1 MSKTVDER
9 VVSMQFDNKHFESN
23 VQTTLGTLDKLK
35 KSLNLEGAAKGL
47 NEINLTASKTD
58 MSALNNGIETA
69 RLKFSALQVAGITAL
84 SNITNTAVDAG
95 KKIISALTIDPIKT
109 GFQEYETQINA
120 VQTILANTES
130 KGTTLQQVNRALDEL
145 NTYADKTIYNFSEMT
160 KNIGT
165 FTAAGIDL
173 DTSVSAIQGI
183 ANLAAVSGSTSQQAS
198 TAMYQLSQALASGT
212 VKLMDWNSVVNA
224 GMGGQVFQD
233 ALKRTARV
241 HGVAIDDMI
250 KSEGSFRET
259 LKDGWLTSEIL
270 TETLSQF
277 TMAAE
282 KGSEEW
288 KAYKKSLMDTGYTEK
303 QAISILNMAN
313 TATNAATKVK
323 TFTQL
328 WDTLKESAQ
337 SGWARTWEIMV
348 GDFEEAKS
356 FLTDI
361 SDRIGGMIGASA
373 DARNKLLSGGLS
385 SGWKQLLDE
394 GIADEEGYKD
404 TLKSVAK
411 EQGIS
416 IDKMIKSEKKLDSSL
431 TDNEAFQNAL
441 KKGLKEGT
449 LTSDMFTE
457 SVYKLS
463 EKMSSMS
470 AEELK
475 AAGYTADHVKQ
486 IKDLSAG
493 LKDGSVSMDE
503 FVKKMMRPSGREN
516 IIQAL
521 WNSFDKLMNILTII
535 KEAFR
540 EVFPAMTGEQLY
552 GLTVKL
558 RELTENFKIGD
569 KTLSDIKSTFKGLFA
584 ILDIVAKAF
593 FAVCKVL
600 SPLLILLKD
609 LGVIILSATGYLGGL
624 IVGFDEAADK
634 TGIFGDI
641 AQKAS
646 DKLRQGVNIFRQ
658 WVKSVA
664 EIAKVK
670 IKIPGIEALHA
681 ILGRMHER
689 LSIVTNSFEKMSKK
703 VKDASDTF
711 HKGFDK
717 SGLLKIFQAITEGI
731 RKMAEG
737 FGEVMSNIIEQ
748 IGNTNFDGALDFV
761 NTIFLGGISTAIAR
775 FIHSISKPIEDLGSI
790 KNSII
795 GILDSV
801 RDTFK
806 AYQSQLKAGIL
817 MKLATAIAILAGSI
831 LVLSFIDSDKLTKSL
846 VAIGA
851 MFSMLVGS
859 MALLEKLDGFDKK
872 TRRMTNA
879 MITMSISVLILASAM
894 KKISDLDW
902 NGIAKSLVGIGG
914 LCAIL
919 VASAKILS
927 TGSKKL
933 LKGAMSLIPF
943 AYAIKILADVCK
955 DLSSLSWESMMKGLV
970 GVGILMAEVSLFL
983 NTAKMSLK
991 ATSTAI
997 GVLILAAAM
1006 KVLASACDDFG
1017 SMDWEIIK
1025 KSLISIGILLGE
1037 LALFTNLAGSAKHV
1051 VATGLALV
1059 LVASSMKIFASA
1071 MSDFG
1076 SMNWEQIGKGLTAMG
1091 GALMEV
1097 AIAMKLMPKS
1107 TVLIATGL
1115 VVVAASLEIM
1125 ADVLNKFGNFSWE
1138 QIGKGLTVLGVALI
1152 EFAIGLNLMK
1162 GTLGGSASLL
1172 IAASALAVLTPTL
1185 SVLGAMSWTSIAK
1198 GLITLAGAFAILG
1211 VAGFFLAPLTPVIL
1225 GLSVAFGILSV
1236 GVGILSAA
1244 LIAMNIA
1251 GLIGNIASLIPAF
1264 ALGVTNFVSALK
1276 ILVAGLLDLI
1286 PLAMKKV
1293 GEGIITFC
1301 EVIAQGATAIG
1312 DTVKTIVLT
1321 IVDVLVECVPTIAD
1335 GFLKVLTGV
1344 LSALVEYIPKISELL
1359 FQLILKIIENLTKYV
1374 PQLVTS
1380 IVNLFKTLFSSVIS
1394 ALGEINTD
1402 SLVKTLGGI
1411 GLITAIIFAL
1421 GFCVSLIPAA
1431 MAGVLGMGAVIAEL
1445 ALVLAAIGALAQ
1457 IPGLDWLINEGGT
1470 LLQDIGAAIGG
1481 FIGGIVGGIASGIT
1495 SQLPQIGS
1503 DLSLFMECAQPFI
1516 DGAKQIDA
1524 SMMEGVKTLAET
1536 ILILT
1541 AADVLDGLTSW
1552 ITGGSSLSQFGSE
1565 LVPFGESLRVYS
1577 NSVSGIDSESIKNSA
1592 TAAKALASFAS
1603 SIPNTGGLVAAV
1615 TGDNDLATFG
1625 IKMVAF
1631 GTCLKLYSQSVAG
1644 LDMES
1649 ITASAKAGKALTA
1662 FASTIPNTGGLVA
1675 AVTGDNDLATFG
1687 VKLKMF
1693 GISLK
1698 SYSDNV
1704 TGIDTEAIK
1713 SSAGAAKALTSFA
1726 GSIPKTGGLKSVIS
1740 GDNDIVKFGKKA
1752 AGFAEQLAK
1761 YCDNIS
1767 GVDSSSIN
1775 SSIYAAKNLFSFI
1788 KSTNGL
1794 DASGIGKFQDAIKKL
1809 ASTDMSGFTSTFSKA
1824 SAQMTNAASGMM
1836 NAIVKGI
1843 NSKAPAV
1850 TNAMARMLSNVN
1862 SSIKNKLSG
1871 FTNLGR
1877 MLMARFYTG
1886 FDSQKNRVSNS
1897 AKSAVLS
1904 AANAIRTKY
1913 NSFYTNGRNLGRGL
1927 VEGIDSK
1934 QNAAYN
1940 AGYRL
1945 GQAAVKGEKDG
1956 QKSNSPSKLTILAG
1970 KWLGEGLVIG
1980 MNRTRQSVYRAG
1992 SSLGETASNTIS
2004 SAVSRVADLV
2014 DLSINS
2020 TPTIKPVLDLS
2031 DVRSGVGT
2039 INGLFADGQSIGV
2052 TSNISAISSMMSRR
2066 NQNGTTN
2073 DVISAIDKLRKDL
2086 GNVGNTSY
2094 TINGITYDD
2103 GSNVSQAIQTL
2114 VRAAKVERRR

>member
-1 MSKTVDER
+1 M
-9 VVSMQFDNKHFESN
+9 
-23 VQTTLGTLDKLK
+23 L
-35 KSLNLEGAAKGL
+35 
-47 NEINLTASKTD
+47 
-58 MSALNNGIETA
+58 
-69 RLKFSALQVAGITAL
+69 
-84 SNITNTAVDAG
+84 
-95 KKIISALTIDPIKT
+95 
-109 GFQEYETQINA
+109 
-120 VQTILANTES
+120 
-130 KGTTLQQVNRALDEL
+130 
-145 NTYADKTIYNFSEMT
+145 
-160 KNIGT
+160 
-165 FTAAGIDL
+165 
-173 DTSVSAIQGI
+173 
-183 ANLAAVSGSTSQQAS
+183 
-198 TAMYQLSQALASGT
+198 
-212 VKLMDWNSVVNA
+212 
-224 GMGGQVFQD
+224 
-233 ALKRTARV
+233 
-241 HGVAIDDMI
+241 
-250 KSEGSFRET
+250 FR
-259 LKDGWLTSEIL
+259 S
-270 TETLSQF
+270 
-277 TMAAE
+277 
-282 KGSEEW
+282 
-288 KAYKKSLMDTGYTEK
+288 
-303 QAISILNMAN
+303 
-313 TATNAATKVK
+313 
-323 TFTQL
+323 
-328 WDTLKESAQ
+328 
-337 SGWARTWEIMV
+337 
-348 GDFEEAKS
+348 
-356 FLTDI
+356 
-361 SDRIGGMIGASA
+361 
-373 DARNKLLSGGLS
+373 
-385 SGWKQLLDE
+385 
-394 GIADEEGYKD
+394 
-404 TLKSVAK
+404 
-411 EQGIS
+411 
-416 IDKMIKSEKKLDSSL
+416 
-431 TDNEAFQNAL
+431 
-441 KKGLKEGT
+441 
-449 LTSDMFTE
+449 
-457 SVYKLS
+457 
-463 EKMSSMS
+463 
-470 AEELK
+470 
-475 AAGYTADHVKQ
+475 
-486 IKDLSAG
+486 
-493 LKDGSVSMDE
+493 
-503 FVKKMMRPSGREN
+503 
-516 IIQAL
+516 
-521 WNSFDKLMNILTII
+521 
-535 KEAFR
+535 
-540 EVFPAMTGEQLY
+540 
-552 GLTVKL
+552 
-558 RELTENFKIGD
+558 
-569 KTLSDIKSTFKGLFA
+569 
-584 ILDIVAKAF
+584 
-593 FAVCKVL
+593 
-600 SPLLILLKD
+600 
-609 LGVIILSATGYLGGL
+609 
-624 IVGFDEAADK
+624 
-634 TGIFGDI
+634 
-641 AQKAS
+641 
-646 DKLRQGVNIFRQ
+646 
-658 WVKSVA
+658 
-664 EIAKVK
+664 
-670 IKIPGIEALHA
+670 ALHA

-717 SGLLKIFQAITEGI
+717 SGMLQIFQAITEGI

-872 TRRMTNA
+872 TTRMTNA

-902 NGIAKSLVGIGG
+902 DGIAKSIVGIGG

-919 VASAKILS
+919 IASAKILS

-933 LKGAMSLIPF
+933 LKGAISLIPF

-991 ATSTAI
+991 ATSTAV

-1006 KVLASACDDFG
+1006 KVLASACNDFG
-1017 SMDWEIIK
+1017 SMNWEVIK
-1025 KSLISIGILLGE
+1025 KSLVSIGILLGE

-1091 GALMEV
+1091 GALIEV

-1244 LIAMNIA
+1244 LVAMNIG

-1264 ALGVTNFVSALK
+1264 ALGVTNFVAALK
-1276 ILVAGLLDLI
+1276 ILVSGLLDLI

-1312 DTVKTIVLT
+1312 DAVKTIVLT

-1402 SLVKTLGGI
+1402 SLVKTLGSI

-1552 ITGGSSLSQFGSE
+1552 ITGGSSLSQFGAE
-1565 LVPFGESLRVYS
+1565 LVPFGESLRAYS

-1662 FASTIPNTGGLVA
+1662 FASTIPNTGGL
-1675 AVTGDNDLATFG
+1675 
-1687 VKLKMF
+1687 
-1693 GISLK
+1693 
-1698 SYSDNV
+1698 
-1704 TGIDTEAIK
+1704 
-1713 SSAGAAKALTSFA
+1713 
-1726 GSIPKTGGLKSVIS
+1726 KSVIS

-1761 YCDNIS
+1761 YCENLS
-1767 GVDSSSIN
+1767 GVDSSTIN
-1775 SSIYAAKNLFSFI
+1775 SSVYAAKNLLSFI
-1788 KSTNGL
+1788 RSTNGL

-1850 TNAMARMLSNVN
+1850 TNAMTRMLSNVN

-1956 QKSNSPSKLTILAG
+1956 QKSSSPSKLTILAG

-2086 GNVGNTSY
+2086 GKDRKSV
-2094 TINGITYDD
+2094 
-2103 GSNVSQAIQTL
+2103 V
-2114 VRAAKVERRR
+2114 